1 MPEQSLYERLGGV
14 NAIAM
19 VVDRFS
25 DKIVENP
32 KLNVN
37 PNLKE
42 WNTKGQLEGLKFM
55 RTLWICQA
63 AGGPFQYTGKDMR
76 EAHKDLRITPQEF
89 DEVGAEI
96 ASALDHF
103 KVPER
108 EKQEVLAA
116 IVARKTEVVNP

>member
-1 MPEQSLYERLGGV
+1 MTEQSLYERLGGV

-25 DKIVENP
+25 DEIVKNP
-32 KLNVN
+32 KLNLN
-37 PNLKE
+37 PRLKE
-42 WNTKGQLEGLKFM
+42 WNGSDQWPGLKFM
-55 RTLWICQA
+55 RTLWLCQA
-63 AGGPFQYTGKDMR
+63 AGGPFQYTGKELG
-76 EAHKDLRITPQEF
+76 EAHKDLHITPEEF

-103 KVPER
+103 GVPER